1 MDMLR
6 ARLYE
11 LELRQRE
18 ERANE
23 VEAGSGNR
31 MGTSNKILRFAAI
44 PIDKRFAHERGNFGY
59 AGCF

>member
-23 VEAGSGNR
+23 VEAGKTEIGWGPVSY
-31 MGTSNKILRFAAI
+31 THLPLPTLYSV
-44 PIDKRFAHERGNFGY
+44 
-59 AGCF
+59 